1 MTGTQLTTVDFHGAT
16 LLAIRGE
23 TPADTLVAMKPVVD
37 GMGLAWQRQLEK
49 IKADPVLSQGITEMV
64 IPSNGG
70 PQTMV
75 ALPLS
80 RMNFWLAKINA
91 NKVPNLETRA
101 KVIQYQ
107 TECADVLFAHFF
119 AKATGNEE
127 LIRRTDG
134 IARMLAHKVT
144 GIESEVGQ
152 IGSAV
157 LELAN
162 VCKAQAAL
170 LTEANQRIDESNQ
183 RIEGLLLTTD
193 ARRGTGELVAVR
205 QLLDTAKCL
214 TKGRNSVARR
224 LLNALKDA
232 ALVEVPPV
240 RARRC
245 PHTNVWLFP
254 IDFANAFM
262 QRVGN
267 GWVSAHNSAVS
278 GQGTLKL
285 VSSKRT
291 KAAEA
296 PQPSQGA

>member
-1 MTGTQLTTVDFHGAT
+1 MTGSQLTTVDFHGAK
-16 LLAIRGE
+16 LIALRGE
-23 TPADTLVAMKPVVD
+23 TPADTLVAMKPVVE
-37 GMGLAWQRQLEK
+37 GMGLSWAAQFVK
-49 IKADPVLSQGITEMV
+49 IQAHPVLSQGIANIA

-70 PQTMV
+70 LQEMT

-80 RMNFWLAKINA
+80 RLSFWLATIQP

-101 KVIQYQ
+101 KVIAYQ

-152 IGSAV
+152 IGTAV

-170 LTEANQRIDESNQ
+170 LTEANHRIDESNQ

-214 TKGRNSVARR
+214 TKGRNSLARR

-254 IDFANAFM
+254 VDFANAFM

-267 GWVSAHNSAVS
+267 GWVSAHNAAVT

-285 VSSKRT
+285 VVSKRAKPT
-291 KAAEA
+291 EA

>member
-1 MTGTQLTTVDFHGAT
+1 MTMTGSQLTTVDFHGAK
-16 LLAIRGE
+16 LIALRGE
-23 TPADTLVAMKPVVD
+23 TPADTLVAMKPVVE
-37 GMGLAWQRQLEK
+37 GMGLSWAAQFVK
-49 IKADPVLSQGITEMV
+49 IQAHPVLSQGIANIA

-70 PQTMV
+70 LQEMT

-80 RMNFWLAKINA
+80 RLSFWLATIQP

-101 KVIQYQ
+101 KVIAYQ

-152 IGSAV
+152 IGTAV

-170 LTEANQRIDESNQ
+170 LTEANHRIDESNR

-205 QLLDTAKCL
+205 QLLDTAKCM
-214 TKGRNSVARR
+214 TKGRNSLARR
-224 LLNALKDA
+224 LLATL
-232 ALVEVPPV
+232 LV
-240 RARRC
+240 
-245 PHTNVWLFP
+245 
-254 IDFANAFM
+254 M
-262 QRVGN
+262 
-267 GWVSAHNSAVS
+267 
-278 GQGTLKL
+278 
-285 VSSKRT
+285 VSSQALRVVVSNWSAMEISPSLGFRT
-291 KAAEA
+291 
-296 PQPSQGA
+296 